1 MARDRDREPEWATQ
15 PLSNVDRLVHEPARL
30 LILSQLYVIEAGD
43 FLFIQKQTGLTK
55 GNLSSHLAK
64 LEDAGYVE
72 ITKEFQGKRPRT
84 LLQLTPSGREA
95 FSRHVDSLRQ
105 WIEGVPN

>member
-1 MARDRDREPEWATQ
+1 MAREHDSATQ
-15 PLSNVDRLVHEPARL
+15 ALGHVNRLVHEPARL
-30 LILSQLYVIEAGD
+30 LILSQLYVIEACD
-43 FLFIQKQTGLTK
+43 FLFMQKQTGLTK

-72 ITKEFQGKRPRT
+72 IVKEFEGKRPRT

-95 FSRHVDSLRQ
+95 FSKHVASLRN
-105 WIEGVPN
+105 WIDGVPNER

>member
-1 MARDRDREPEWATQ
+1 MTRDYESSAQ
-15 PLSNVDRLVHEPARL
+15 PLGNIDRLVHEPARL
-30 LILSQLYVIEAGD
+30 LILSQLYVIEACD
-43 FLFIQKQTGLTK
+43 FLFMQKQTGLTK

-72 ITKEFQGKRPRT
+72 IAKEFEGKRPRT

-95 FSRHVDSLRQ
+95 FSTHVASLRQ
-105 WIEGVPN
+105 WMDGVPHSN